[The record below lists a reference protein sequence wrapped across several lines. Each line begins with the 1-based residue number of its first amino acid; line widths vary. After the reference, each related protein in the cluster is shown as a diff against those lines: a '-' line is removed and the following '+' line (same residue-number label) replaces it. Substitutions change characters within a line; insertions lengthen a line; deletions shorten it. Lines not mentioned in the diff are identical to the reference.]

1 MGVYKMDSE
10 KRIVALKLKTTSK
23 GVPSPEQPPQ
33 EESAPAPVIVTEEK
47 ASAEA
52 QLKSIIYIFCYELSV
67 ALWLLLMIFIYNLF
81 FCISMRW
88 TKAIEFDV
96 VISRTKLKYI

>member
-1 MGVYKMDSE
+1 MYTYVDRYATFFGPDVTASVYKMDSE

-33 EESAPAPVIVTEEK
+33 EESAPTPVIVTEEK

-52 QLKSIIYIFCYELSV
+52 
-67 ALWLLLMIFIYNLF
+67 
-81 FCISMRW
+81 
-88 TKAIEFDV
+88 
-96 VISRTKLKYI
+96 

>member
-1 MGVYKMDSE
+1 MSIHRYATFFGPDVTASVYKMDSE

-23 GVPSPEQPPQ
+23 GVPPPEQPPQ

-52 QLKSIIYIFCYELSV
+52 
-67 ALWLLLMIFIYNLF
+67 
-81 FCISMRW
+81 
-88 TKAIEFDV
+88 
-96 VISRTKLKYI
+96 

>member
-1 MGVYKMDSE
+1 MSIQRYATFFGPDVTASVYKMDSE

-52 QLKSIIYIFCYELSV
+52 
-67 ALWLLLMIFIYNLF
+67 
-81 FCISMRW
+81 
-88 TKAIEFDV
+88 
-96 VISRTKLKYI
+96 